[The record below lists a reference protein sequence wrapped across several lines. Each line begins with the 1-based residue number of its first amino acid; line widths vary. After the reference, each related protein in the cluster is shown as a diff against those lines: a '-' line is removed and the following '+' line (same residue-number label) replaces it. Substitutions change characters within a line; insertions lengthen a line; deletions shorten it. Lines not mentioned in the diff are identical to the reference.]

1 MASPYVNELDNDTF
15 DDAIK
20 SDVPVLVDF
29 WAPWCGPCKALGP
42 TIDQIAD
49 EVGGD
54 AKICK
59 VNIDDSMEIAA
70 RFGIQNI
77 PTILIFK
84 NGEVAQKFVGLQ
96 QKATL
101 LNALK

>member
-15 DDAIK
+15 DAAIAA
-20 SDVPVLVDF
+20 DVPVLVDF

-49 EVGGD
+49 EVGGN

-59 VNIDDSMEIAA
+59 VNIDESMEIAA
-70 RFGIQNI
+70 RFGFQNI
-77 PTILIFK
+77 PTVLIFR
-84 NGEVAQKFVGLQ
+84 NGEVAQKFVGVQ
-96 QKATL
+96 QKGTL
-101 LNALK
+101 LAALK

>member
-1 MASPYVNELDNDTF
+1 MSSPYVNELDKDTF
-15 DDAIK
+15 DAAIN

-42 TIDQIAD
+42 IIDQVA
-49 EVGGD
+49 EELSVN

-59 VNIDDSMEIAA
+59 VNIDESIELAS

-77 PTILIFK
+77 PTVLIFK
-84 NGEVAQKFVGLQ
+84 KGEVVEKFVGVQ
-96 QKATL
+96 QKSTL
-101 LNALK
+101 LAALK

>member
-20 SDVPVLVDF
+20 ADVPVLVDF

>member
-20 SDVPVLVDF
+20 ADVPVLVDF

-49 EVGGD
+49 EVGGN

-59 VNIDDSMEIAA
+59 VNIDDSMGIAA
-70 RFGIQNI
+70 RYGIQNI
-77 PTILIFK
+77 PTVLIFK

-101 LNALK
+101 LNALQ

>member
-15 DDAIK
+15 DAAIAA
-20 SDVPVLVDF
+20 DVPVLVDF

-49 EVGGD
+49 EVGGN

-84 NGEVAQKFVGLQ
+84 NSEVAQKFVGVQ

-101 LNALK
+101 LDALR

>member
-15 DDAIK
+15 ADAIK
-20 SDVPVLVDF
+20 TDVPVLVDF

-49 EVGGD
+49 EVGGN

-59 VNIDDSMEIAA
+59 VNIDEAMEVAA

-77 PTILIFK
+77 PTILVFK
-84 NGEVAQKFVGLQ
+84 GGEVVQKFVGVQ

>member
-1 MASPYVNELDNDTF
+1 MASPYVNELDGDTF
-15 DDAIK
+15 DAAIN
-20 SDVPVLVDF
+20 SGVPVLVDF
-29 WAPWCGPCKALGP
+29 WAPWCGPCKALAP

-49 EVGGD
+49 EVGAS

-59 VNIDDSMEIAA
+59 VNIDESMEIAA

-77 PTILIFK
+77 PTVLVFK
-84 NGEVAQKFVGLQ
+84 NGEVAQKFVGVQ

-101 LNALK
+101 LAALQ

>member
-15 DDAIK
+15 DEAIK
-20 SDVPVLVDF
+20 ADVPVLVDF

-70 RFGIQNI
+70 RYGIQNI

-101 LNALK
+101 LSALK

>member
-15 DDAIK
+15 DAAIA

-29 WAPWCGPCKALGP
+29 WAPWCGPCKALSP

-49 EVGGD
+49 EVGGN

-84 NGEVAQKFVGLQ
+84 NGEVVQKFVGVQ

-101 LNALK
+101 LGALQ

>member
-15 DDAIK
+15 DEAIK
-20 SDVPVLVDF
+20 ADVPVLVDF

-70 RFGIQNI
+70 RYGIQNI

-96 QKATL
+96 PKATL
-101 LNALK
+101 LSALK

>member
-1 MASPYVNELDNDTF
+1 MK
-15 DDAIK
+15 AIDIHK
-20 SDVPVLVDF
+20 NNFQQEVMNSDKKVLLDF

>member
-20 SDVPVLVDF
+20 APVPVLVDF

-49 EVGGD
+49 EVGGN

-70 RFGIQNI
+70 RYGIQNI
-77 PTILIFK
+77 PTVLIFR

>member
-20 SDVPVLVDF
+20 ADVPVLVDF

-49 EVGGD
+49 EVGGN

>member
-1 MASPYVNELDNDTF
+1 MASPYVNELDKDTF
-15 DDAIK
+15 DAAIAA
-20 SDVPVLVDF
+20 DVPVLVDF

-49 EVGGD
+49 EVGGN

-59 VNIDDSMEIAA
+59 VNIDESMEIAA

-77 PTILIFK
+77 PTVLIFR
-84 NGEVAQKFVGLQ
+84 NGEVVQKFVGVQ
-96 QKATL
+96 PKGTL
-101 LNALK
+101 LAALK

>member
-15 DDAIK
+15 DAAIAA
-20 SDVPVLVDF
+20 DVPVLVDF

-49 EVGGD
+49 EVGGN

-84 NGEVAQKFVGLQ
+84 NGQVAQKFVGVQ
-96 QKATL
+96 QKSTL
-101 LNALK
+101 LDALR

>member
-15 DDAIK
+15 DAAIAA
-20 SDVPVLVDF
+20 DVPVLVDF

-49 EVGGD
+49 EVGGN

-84 NGEVAQKFVGLQ
+84 NGVVAQKFVGVQ

-101 LNALK
+101 LNALQ

>member
-20 SDVPVLVDF
+20 ADVPVLVDF

-49 EVGGD
+49 EVGGT

-84 NGEVAQKFVGLQ
+84 NGEVVRKFVGLQ

-101 LNALK
+101 LNELK

>member
-15 DDAIK
+15 DAAIAA
-20 SDVPVLVDF
+20 DIPVLVDF

-49 EVGGD
+49 EVGGN

-84 NGEVAQKFVGLQ
+84 NGQVAQKFVGVQ

-101 LNALK
+101 LNALR

>member
-15 DDAIK
+15 DAAIAA
-20 SDVPVLVDF
+20 DVPVLVDF

-49 EVGGD
+49 EVGGN

-59 VNIDDSMEIAA
+59 VNIDESMEIAA

-77 PTILIFK
+77 PTVLIFR
-84 NGEVAQKFVGLQ
+84 NGEVTQKFVGVQ
-96 QKATL
+96 QKGTL
-101 LNALK
+101 LAALK

>member
-15 DDAIK
+15 ADAIK
-20 SDVPVLVDF
+20 ADVPVLVDF
-29 WAPWCGPCKALGP
+29 WAPWCGPCKALSP

-59 VNIDDSMEIAA
+59 VNIDEAMEVAA

-84 NGEVAQKFVGLQ
+84 GGEVVQKFVGVQ

-101 LNALK
+101 LSALK

>member
-15 DDAIK
+15 DAAIAA
-20 SDVPVLVDF
+20 DVPVLVDF

-49 EVGGD
+49 EVGGN

-59 VNIDDSMEIAA
+59 VNIDESMEIAA

-77 PTILIFK
+77 PTVLIFR
-84 NGEVAQKFVGLQ
+84 NGEVVQKFVGVQ
-96 QKATL
+96 QKGTL
-101 LNALK
+101 LAALK